1 MIVTYNRRAALERAL
16 KTLGNG
22 FQVLVVDNGSTD
34 GTSSTLDLDFPDARF
49 IRLPKNFGFTKALN
63 VGIRAADGEY
73 VLLLHDDA
81 LISGEAVTK
90 LADYLET
97 RTDATAVSPL
107 LVDDAGT
114 PMPQVRPIPTASAPD
129 GEFVP
134 ATGDSGDCIL
144 GAATMYRLYFLR
156 AIRQIDESYGTYG
169 PDIELG
175 WQVSRSG
182 KKNAILRDVTAVHLA
197 LPSPAKAGALA
208 GDRASGTAAFLGIHS
223 GMAAGLLYRLKAG
236 LLGILTFRFGVVSGV
251 FGGVKIDGTN

>member
-16 KTLGNG
+16 KTLGDG

-34 GTSSTLDLDFPDARF
+34 GTTSTLNEDFPDARF

-63 VGIRAADGEY
+63 VGIRAADGEF

-81 LISGEAVTK
+81 LISGEAVTR

-107 LVDDAGT
+107 LVDETGR

-129 GEFVP
+129 GAYIA
-134 ATGDSGDCIL
+134 ATGDAGECIL
-144 GAATMYRLYFLR
+144 GAATMYRMYFLR

-169 PDIELG
+169 PDIELA

-182 KKNAILRDVTAVHLA
+182 KKNAILRDVSAVHLA
-197 LPSPAKAGALA
+197 LRSPVKAGVLA

-223 GMAAGLLYRLKAG
+223 GMMTGLLYRLKAG
-236 LLGILTFRFGVVSGV
+236 LAGVLTFRFGVVSGV